1 MSQISEFDAQLRS
14 ELLARHAGNL
24 GWCAACGEPVLL
36 ADDSMC
42 VEGRVAHVDCRRG
55 AARRAGDRAARPVG
69 APVRPRVPRARIALS
84 CTLRR
89 RIGSPIV
96 AETIELG
103 PEGMRVTTPRPLAE
117 DETVNFELPNLPMRV
132 GGLARVL
139 RQQRPHVYAL
149 RFERLPEAMY
159 RCLHALATRAGHPD
173 LE

>member
-36 ADDSMC
+36 TEDSMC
-42 VEGRVAHVDCRRG
+42 IEGRVAHVDCRGG
-55 AARRAGDRAARPVG
+55 AVRRAGDRVAGPVG
-69 APVRPRVPRARIALS
+69 ARVPRARIALS

-103 PEGMRVTTPRPLAE
+103 PDGMRVTTPRPLAT

-159 RCLHALATRAGHPD
+159 RCLHALVTRAGHPD